1 MENPSGQVLVIF
13 GASGDLAKRK
23 LLPALFALHCGGF
36 LPENFAIIGAG
47 RTAMDSEEYRR
58 SRADDIKKH
67 ARASAADFGKLG
79 QFMELVNYVSF
90 DTDNPS
96 EYSRLAEFA
105 AEVRARAGIPDNMT
119 FYFGV
124 PPEMFSPI
132 ASGLEKCGLS
142 ASSGGFRRVVVEKPF
157 GTSLESA
164 RAINAKLRSVFGEG
178 EIYRIDHYLGKETVQ
193 NILVL
198 RFANEI
204 FESLWNRDHIDSV
217 EISVSESLGVENRG
231 AYYEKSGAL
240 RDMVQNHLLNL
251 AAFVA
256 MECPSS
262 FGAESIRDEVAKVL
276 ECLRPMDARA
286 IDSGTVRGQYAA
298 SGGMAAY
305 RSEKNV
311 AADSLTETFA
321 ALKFHIENWRWGGVP
336 FYLYTG
342 KRLSERKSE
351 VVINFKSAPVQM
363 FVGQCSGRSCNK
375 LTLRIQPDEGVWLK
389 FGLKVPGAG
398 YEVAQVSM
406 DFNYSSISGAN
417 LPDAYERLLLDAMS
431 GDATLYARSDA
442 LEAGWKFID
451 PILARW
457 VERGA
462 DGLEFYAAGSDG
474 PEGARKMRL
483 EHSSEGCPIRFSA
496 NAKDGDGSSKE

>member
-1 MENPSGQVLVIF
+1 M
-13 GASGDLAKRK
+13 
-23 LLPALFALHCGGF
+23 
-36 LPENFAIIGAG
+36 
-47 RTAMDSEEYRR
+47 
-58 SRADDIKKH
+58 
-67 ARASAADFGKLG
+67 
-79 QFMELVNYVSF
+79 
-90 DTDNPS
+90 
-96 EYSRLAEFA
+96 
-105 AEVRARAGIPDNMT
+105 
-119 FYFGV
+119 
-124 PPEMFSPI
+124 
-132 ASGLEKCGLS
+132 
-142 ASSGGFRRVVVEKPF
+142 
-157 GTSLESA
+157 
-164 RAINAKLRSVFGEG
+164 
-178 EIYRIDHYLGKETVQ
+178 
-193 NILVL
+193 
-198 RFANEI
+198 
-204 FESLWNRDHIDSV
+204 

-276 ECLRPMDARA
+276 ECLRPMDAKA

-406 DFNYSSISGAN
+406 DSSISGAN

-457 VERGA
+457 AERGA

-496 NAKDGDGSSKE
+496 NAKGGDESRKECRRGRRGCRARGQDCGACGIGFRRLLHSVFGRGEREVALSGARAQAAGFFALQNIFCGREVRVPRLARQQLPMGARAVFGAFENPRRQGVQAAR

>member
-1 MENPSGQVLVIF
+1 
-13 GASGDLAKRK
+13 
-23 LLPALFALHCGGF
+23 
-36 LPENFAIIGAG
+36 
-47 RTAMDSEEYRR
+47 
-58 SRADDIKKH
+58 
-67 ARASAADFGKLG
+67 
-79 QFMELVNYVSF
+79 MELVNYVSF

-96 EYSRLAEFA
+96 EYSRLAGFA
-105 AEVRARAGIPDNMT
+105 AEVRARAGIPDNIT

-164 RAINAKLRSVFGEG
+164 RAINAKLRSVFDES

-276 ECLRPMDARA
+276 ECLRPMDAKA
-286 IDSGTVRGQYAA
+286 IDSGTVRGQYAE

-442 LEAGWKFID
+442 LEPGWKFID

-457 VERGA
+457 AERGA
-462 DGLEFYAAGSDG
+462 DGLEYYAAGSDG

-496 NAKDGDGSSKE
+496 NAKGGDESRKE

>member
-1 MENPSGQVLVIF
+1 
-13 GASGDLAKRK
+13 
-23 LLPALFALHCGGF
+23 
-36 LPENFAIIGAG
+36 
-47 RTAMDSEEYRR
+47 
-58 SRADDIKKH
+58 
-67 ARASAADFGKLG
+67 
-79 QFMELVNYVSF
+79 
-90 DTDNPS
+90 
-96 EYSRLAEFA
+96 
-105 AEVRARAGIPDNMT
+105 
-119 FYFGV
+119 
-124 PPEMFSPI
+124 
-132 ASGLEKCGLS
+132 
-142 ASSGGFRRVVVEKPF
+142 
-157 GTSLESA
+157 
-164 RAINAKLRSVFGEG
+164 
-178 EIYRIDHYLGKETVQ
+178 
-193 NILVL
+193 
-198 RFANEI
+198 
-204 FESLWNRDHIDSV
+204 
-217 EISVSESLGVENRG
+217 
-231 AYYEKSGAL
+231 
-240 RDMVQNHLLNL
+240 MVQNHLLNL

-276 ECLRPMDARA
+276 ECLRPMDAKA

-375 LTLRIQPDEGVWLK
+375 LTLRIQPDEGVCCK
-389 FGLKVPGAG
+389 FRVKVRGRGTRSRRSPW
-398 YEVAQVSM
+398 
-406 DFNYSSISGAN
+406 ISTIPPYRA
-417 LPDAYERLLLDAMS
+417 PKPADAYERLLLDAMS

-457 VERGA
+457 AERGA

-496 NAKDGDGSSKE
+496 NAKGGDESRKE